1 MNRDFYEI
9 LGVGRDATDEEIKR
23 AYRALARR
31 YHPDTNG
38 GDPDAEIR
46 FKEASVAYETLRD
59 PERRRRYDTFGE
71 RGVGGGPGPGDVFGF
86 SDLFDAFFGGGEPFG
101 GGRGPTGP
109 VAGSDVEIA
118 IELSLA
124 EAAFGTTPSVELT
137 LPLECDRCDGSGCE
151 PGTHPSRCDVCG
163 GAGQVRQVRRSILG
177 QLVTAVSC
185 AACEGTGRRILSPC
199 SQCRGDGRV
208 RAARTVELEVP
219 PGVDDGQRLRVAGRG
234 AAAPR
239 GGPPGDLFVT
249 VRVRPHPE
257 FERAGD
263 DLVHVRR
270 LSVSQAILGVEL
282 TVETLE
288 GTESLAVPPGTQ
300 PGDVLRLKG
309 HGVPSLRRRGRG
321 DLLVR
326 IEVVVPDKLSPEE
339 EELVRSLADLRGEDV
354 AEPGKGAFSRLRS
367 AFK

>member
-1 MNRDFYEI
+1 MSRDFYEI
-9 LGVGRDATDEEIKR
+9 LGIGRHATDDEIKR
-23 AYRALARR
+23 AYRTLARR
-31 YHPDTNG
+31 YHPDANG
-38 GDPDAEIR
+38 GDPEAEVR
-46 FKEASVAYETLRD
+46 FKEISVAYETLRD

-71 RGVGGGPGPGDVFGF
+71 RDVGSGAGDAFGF
-86 SDLFDAFFGGGEPFG
+86 SDLFEAFFSGGDPFG
-101 GGRGPTGP
+101 GGRGPAGP
-109 VAGSDVEIA
+109 VAGADVEIA

-124 EAAFGTTPSVELT
+124 EAAFGTTPNVELT
-137 LPLECDRCDGSGCE
+137 LPVECDRCDGSGCE

-177 QLVTAVSC
+177 QLVTAVPC
-185 AACEGTGRRILSPC
+185 AGCEGTGRRILSPC
-199 SQCRGDGRV
+199 SRCRGDGRIRAV
-208 RAARTVELEVP
+208 RSVELEVP

-257 FERAGD
+257 FERSGD

-270 LSVSQAILGVEL
+270 LSVSQAILGVAL
-282 TVETLE
+282 TIETLE
-288 GTESLAVPPGTQ
+288 GTETLTVPPGTQ
-300 PGDVLRLKG
+300 PGDELRLKG

-321 DLLVR
+321 DLRIR
-326 IEVVVPDKLSPEE
+326 IEVVVPEKLSGEE
-339 EELVRSLADLRGEDV
+339 EELVRKLAALRGDDV
-354 AEPGKGAFSRLRS
+354 SEPGKGTFSRLRS